1 MSNVDEAKFGG
12 PGGTTGDC
20 LQGKDLPKKQLAK
33 IGGQYGTTDLQTVI
47 TLRSIGSDVNKGL
60 PPSVLPLLDEA
71 ELGGGVM
78 AESRGPCCTTG
89 DCLEK
94 LAKFGGPYGTTD
106 LQTVVM
112 LKSIGSEVNRDL
124 LPPVLLLLDEAELGG
139 RCHGQISW
147 SMRYHRRSP

>member
-1 MSNVDEAKFGG
+1 MV
-12 PGGTTGDC
+12 
-20 LQGKDLPKKQLAK
+20 
-33 IGGQYGTTDLQTVI
+33 

-78 AESRGPCCTTG
+78 AESRGPCGTTG
-89 DCLEK
+89 DCLEQ

-106 LQTVVM
+106 LQTVVT

-124 LPPVLLLLDEAELGG
+124 LPPVLLLLDEGELGG
-139 RCHGQISW
+139 DVMAKFRGPCSTTGD
-147 SMRYHRRSP
+147 PLEGEDLLK